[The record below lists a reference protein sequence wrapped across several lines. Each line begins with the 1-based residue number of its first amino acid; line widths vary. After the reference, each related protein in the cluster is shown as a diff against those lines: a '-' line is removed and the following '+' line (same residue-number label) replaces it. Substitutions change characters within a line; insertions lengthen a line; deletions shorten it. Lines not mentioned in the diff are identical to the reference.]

1 MLQIKR
7 MHLINWHYIS
17 ETTAVF
23 GKHVNFITG
32 DNASGKS
39 TLLDAL
45 QTALFVHSKDF
56 NLSNQI
62 NKSRGGARDARQL
75 MDYMRG
81 TLTISTDISHL
92 NLEKGQKYL
101 RPHAVRTWIAVE
113 LFDDVQSL
121 FHVVAF
127 TGEINSD
134 SVDDSS
140 ILKHWMWLDGR
151 LDNYPMTVDETGG
164 KRIIS
169 FREFKAL
176 HTDGEYYDTQKAAK
190 LKLSVHYGLTRK
202 SVGDEKAFNH
212 MVAVEL
218 KALTFNPQ
226 NMKDTDTFLKETIFE
241 DNPLDVSSFQ
251 HTLKEAKSVRE
262 TLENLENQQ
271 KELSRIK
278 EGASLWEKADKEKSI
293 SEISAL
299 IVSRDSIEE
308 TLEQTRKQQNEEERK
323 ARNIQKQIDD
333 LNEQTAQ
340 ITALKAEVQRDA
352 GTDILTS
359 QEAALQKEL
368 GISIQAAER
377 LDKAVEYTRKLAAKA
392 KECGLKCD
400 NSFFEQYQ
408 SSQQY
413 FEGEQEASKR
423 LLDGIHE
430 AVNEAENRVRKCEA
444 ALSDF
449 SVSLSRLAEEREGL
463 KTGVSTSEND
473 QKVLQAVKDAYR
485 NLGIDDEPEYLFNKV
500 ECTDPSWTQAAE
512 ARLGR
517 MLYAIVVKPEH
528 YKDAFH
534 AYRDLARKDKYL
546 SGTVLLN
553 TARLDGIVPR
563 KGSLASV
570 LKADDHNLQ
579 NYLCYRY
586 NGTMLVDDATEC
598 ADDIGPTAYL
608 DRQRM
613 IYSGHNLTR
622 LAAKPSILGHKAK
635 EKRVKDLLEKE
646 KKLLDQ
652 ATTESEA
659 KKKLLSFLA
668 MARSEMEY
676 HDLNANMILTAA
688 KVKECKDKLGKLEE
702 KKKHLLN
709 GSSEE
714 KLAELEAQLDS
725 FRVGLTELAE
735 KLKEANMSA
744 GSLQSQVR
752 SLEAKLQDLNESIKD
767 RKNNRFFADASAFA
781 GKDKPGNTSIKEYIR
796 LLRKKAALAE
806 EEMAKQNTIL
816 ASLESCFNTQYGTR
830 FETNGYMAA
839 EKYIEKLNMLE
850 NDSLPDLKSRFNIA
864 EKQAEKEL
872 YENIVSGLKA
882 RIQSAN
888 DKIDELNAIIG
899 TKSYASNWYQLNH
912 VRPADGRE
920 RYFEAIMNWDSSVGS
935 KEQEERY
942 KDALNSLCI
951 NFEDGQASPEWYDWR
966 YYCSFSMS
974 VFSSADR
981 DRNGDMGSLIEKGS
995 GAEVQIPWYIVLGTA
1010 LINAFSSSSR
1020 MTIRKS
1026 ESLRLMMIDEVFDKM
1041 DKSNMQLMIEM
1052 MTKEMGLQ
1060 MIVAAPSDRYERFG
1074 STIEQIVYMKTENT
1088 NRQCFNFTA
1097 EDYDHEIRRI
1107 EKQE

>member
-121 FHVVAF
+121 FHIVAF

-323 ARNIQKQIDD
+323 ARDIQKQIDD

-340 ITALKAEVQRDA
+340 ITALKAEVQKDA

-359 QEAALQKEL
+359 QEAALRKEL
-368 GISIQAAER
+368 GILIQAAER

-408 SSQQY
+408 SSQQH

-473 QKVLQAVKDAYR
+473 RKVMKAIQQAYQDQ
-485 NLGIDDEPEYLFNKV
+485 GIDDSPEYLFNKV
-500 ECTDPSWTQAAE
+500 ECVDPSWEDAAQ
-512 ARLGR
+512 ARLGKQ
-517 MLYAIVVKPEH
+517 LYAIVVKPQH
-528 YKDAFH
+528 YKAAFH
-534 AYRDLARKDKYL
+534 AYRDAAVHDQ
-546 SGTVLLN
+546 SICGTTLLN
-553 TARLDGIVPR
+553 TSGIGTVKAV
-563 KGSLASV
+563 KGSLSSV
-570 LKADDHNLQ
+570 LKADDPDLQ
-579 NYLCYRY
+579 NYLNERY
-586 NGTMLVDDATEC
+586 NSTLLVEDATEC
-598 ADDIGPTAYL
+598 SYEKGRTYL
-608 DRQRM
+608 DQNRM
-613 IYSGHNLTR
+613 MYTSHNLTR
-622 LAAKPSILGHKAK
+622 LPIKPSILGHKAK

-652 ATTESEA
+652 AATESEA

-839 EKYIEKLNMLE
+839 EKYIEKLSMLE

-888 DKIDELNAIIG
+888 DKIDDLNAIIG

-920 RYFEAIMNWDSSVGS
+920 RYFDAIMNWDSSVGS

-1074 STIEQIVYMKTENT
+1074 RTIEQIVYMKTEGI

-1097 EDYDHEIRRI
+1097 AEYEKEIK
-1107 EKQE
+1107 KQK

>member
-121 FHVVAF
+121 FHIVAF

-323 ARNIQKQIDD
+323 ARDIQKQIDD

-340 ITALKAEVQRDA
+340 ITALKAEVQKDA

-359 QEAALQKEL
+359 QEAALRKEL
-368 GISIQAAER
+368 GILIQAAER

-408 SSQQY
+408 SSQQH

-473 QKVLQAVKDAYR
+473 RKVMKAIQQAYQDQ
-485 NLGIDDEPEYLFNKV
+485 GIDDSPEYLFNKV
-500 ECTDPSWTQAAE
+500 ECVDPLWEDAAQ
-512 ARLGR
+512 ARLGKQ
-517 MLYAIVVKPEH
+517 LYAIVVKPQH
-528 YKDAFH
+528 YKAAFH
-534 AYRDLARKDKYL
+534 AYRDAAVHDQ
-546 SGTVLLN
+546 SICGTTLLN
-553 TARLDGIVPR
+553 TSGIGTVKAV
-563 KGSLASV
+563 KGSLSSV
-570 LKADDHNLQ
+570 LKADDPDLQ
-579 NYLCYRY
+579 NYLNERY
-586 NGTMLVDDATEC
+586 NSTLLVEDATEC
-598 ADDIGPTAYL
+598 SYEKGRTYL
-608 DRQRM
+608 DQNRM
-613 IYSGHNLTR
+613 MYTSHNLTR
-622 LAAKPSILGHKAK
+622 LPIKPSILGHKAK

-652 ATTESEA
+652 AATESEA

-839 EKYIEKLNMLE
+839 EKYIEKLSMLE

-888 DKIDELNAIIG
+888 DKIDDLNAIIG

-920 RYFEAIMNWDSSVGS
+920 RYFDAIMNWDSSVGS

-1074 STIEQIVYMKTENT
+1074 RTIEQIVYMKTEGI

-1097 EDYDHEIRRI
+1097 AEYEKEIK
-1107 EKQE
+1107 KQK